1 MTVPKLPGAPSSTHS
16 SPKWGAN
23 NTKTPTIDAA
33 KPVKAE
39 THTIENRMVDP
50 PVMIHAVK
58 VFSFQQYNKNTY
70 WRKDSPEGKAT
81 QRNADELSFMERGHA
96 YTCKVH
102 LGDPLPQ
109 GNGLSGRGYSVK
121 SMRICDEE
129 TEELLQG
136 LTFFHSDSA
145 IRNGKW
151 AEYSQRITALDFSFL
166 LPGSDFAIFRGR
178 VQGQKGYIRTNDVL
192 EEHVR
197 GRHQDLELSISA
209 YVDLYAE
216 VAAQVHKLT
225 GVEEQESYEKALLA
239 ISDAEFVRQNIQQE
253 VYALVTLCDQAKYQQ
268 IGSHLLTI
276 YEVLCSTAKTRA
288 EKISE
293 ATMSL
298 SMLRATVK
306 SRLISML
313 EKRPVEGN
321 TISLVAELSRLKSI
335 FPVLSRLSAI
345 SNDALSLT
353 LPDGSLAITTKEVK
367 FAMNDDALRR
377 LTVGIHLGGTDSGGR
392 FGDI

>member
-1 MTVPKLPGAPSSTHS
+1 M
-16 SPKWGAN
+16 
-23 NTKTPTIDAA
+23 
-33 KPVKAE
+33 
-39 THTIENRMVDP
+39 
-50 PVMIHAVK
+50 
-58 VFSFQQYNKNTY
+58 
-70 WRKDSPEGKAT
+70 
-81 QRNADELSFMERGHA
+81 
-96 YTCKVH
+96 
-102 LGDPLPQ
+102 
-109 GNGLSGRGYSVK
+109 
-121 SMRICDEE
+121 
-129 TEELLQG
+129 
-136 LTFFHSDSA
+136 
-145 IRNGKW
+145 
-151 AEYSQRITALDFSFL
+151 
-166 LPGSDFAIFRGR
+166 
-178 VQGQKGYIRTNDVL
+178 
-192 EEHVR
+192 
-197 GRHQDLELSISA
+197 
-209 YVDLYAE
+209 
-216 VAAQVHKLT
+216 HKLT